1 MSRPFALVLAGLAL
15 LAAPTLRADNLDSP
29 MRFGLQVTAAK
40 PLQDLQVITGHTG
53 MGGGIF
59 FEVDQ
64 GQGWTVR
71 TRLDFLAFKEDAAR
85 TRSFLNDLVAPRTV
99 KVSANQF
106 SVGVEVRHAVPRF
119 AGPFLLGGITL
130 SRVEFGTVGPVASG
144 AGVGWDKQKT
154 SMKLGFAAG
163 AGYRFTDALAFSVR
177 YTTTNLSGVTLATLE
192 GGLEYR
198 F

>member
-1 MSRPFALVLAGLAL
+1 MPRPFALVLAGLAL
-15 LAAPTLRADNLDSP
+15 LAAPALRADDLDSP
-29 MRFGLQVTAAK
+29 MRFGLQATAAR
-40 PLQDLQVITGHTG
+40 PLQDLRVITGQTG

-59 FEVDQ
+59 FETDQ
-64 GQGWTVR
+64 GRGWTVR

-106 SVGVEVRHAVPRF
+106 SVGVEVRHAVPGF
-119 AGPFLLGGITL
+119 AGPFLLGGLTL

-144 AGVGWDKQKT
+144 AGVGWDKQKS

-163 AGYRFTDALAFSVR
+163 GGYRFTDALAFSVR
-177 YTTTNLSGVTLATLE
+177 YTTTNLSGVTLAALE